1 MFYNRYALEKDT
13 SLRDCQTNCGRA
25 CYISATFSTAYCRLL
40 GNICSDGAGVC
51 TPFCA
56 RQLGEGMHKNNNPPS
71 PGGKGGI
78 AGRPHLPG
86 HSDEE
91 CRCAAFHLFPV
102 LRLLGLYG
110 VGRSG
115 EYVLGV
121 VQSVAVVDFGQ

>member
-1 MFYNRYALEKDT
+1 
-13 SLRDCQTNCGRA
+13 
-25 CYISATFSTAYCRLL
+25 
-40 GNICSDGAGVC
+40 
-51 TPFCA
+51 
-56 RQLGEGMHKNNNPPS
+56 MHKNNNPPS

-78 AGRPHLPG
+78 VGCPHLSG

-110 VGRSG
+110 VYSCG

-121 VQSVAVVDFGQ
+121 IQSVAVVDFGQ